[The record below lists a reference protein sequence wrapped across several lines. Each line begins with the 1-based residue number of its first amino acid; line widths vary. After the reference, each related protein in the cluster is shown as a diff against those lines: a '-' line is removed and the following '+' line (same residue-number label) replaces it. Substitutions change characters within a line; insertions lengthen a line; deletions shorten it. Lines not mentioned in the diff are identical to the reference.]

1 MAMLSFNFGRLN
13 NCKKFLL
20 VSGRI
25 YKCLGKKQKQLI
37 ITTPSVWQGLSG
49 ERFWL
54 NEEV

>member
-1 MAMLSFNFGRLN
+1 MLSFNFGRLN